1 MYIYSEYH
9 DEFFTFEGHARDAVN
24 DPMLLRKIVEKY
36 MPVEKL
42 VDMHIGVEVEIEGV
56 YAVEVWVI
64 LSDGIT
70 SLILADSPIPLTP
83 KQWQIVIN
91 KVDEQYRRV
100 RGLLIEPKPNVSF
113 KDLMEDLEN
122 CINTLGLKLK
132 FLAKMSKAFLSRSL
146 NLIGL
151 RPWNI
156 VLALSKDHIVET
168 YLIPRRFLKD
178 VEEWFK
184 GKAKITYV

>member
-1 MYIYSEYH
+1 MYIYSDYH
-9 DEFFTFEGHARDAVN
+9 DEFFTLEGYARDVVG
-24 DPMLLRKIVEKY
+24 DPILLRKVVEKY

-42 VDMHIGVEVEIEGV
+42 VDIHVGVEIEIEGV
-56 YAVEVWVI
+56 YAVEIWVV

-70 SLILADSPIPLTP
+70 SLVLADSPIPLTP
-83 KQWQIVIN
+83 KQWQIIIN

-100 RGLLIEPKPNVSF
+100 RGLLIEPKSNVSF

-122 CINTLGLKLK
+122 YISTLGLKLK

-156 VLALSKDHIVET
+156 VLALSRDHIVET
-168 YLIPRRFLKD
+168 YLIPRKFLKD
-178 VEEWFK
+178 VEK
-184 GKAKITYV
+184 LLKDKAKITYI

>member
-42 VDMHIGVEVEIEGV
+42 VDVHIGVEVEIEGV
-56 YAVEVWVI
+56 YAVEIWVI